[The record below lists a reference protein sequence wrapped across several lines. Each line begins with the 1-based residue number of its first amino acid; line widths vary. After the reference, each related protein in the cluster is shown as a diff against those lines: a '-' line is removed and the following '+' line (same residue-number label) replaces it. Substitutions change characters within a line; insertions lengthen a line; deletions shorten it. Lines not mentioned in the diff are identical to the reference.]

1 MRFQT
6 FKVPIAKPEANPSIV
21 YILSM
26 NSEIAPC
33 QNRAA
38 QLYGINPGAV
48 IELVKSR
55 AGLPAPPPSTGR
67 KLALLVEGGGMR
79 GVCSAGGL
87 VALDAMGFRNV
98 FDQIYATSAGA
109 MNVAYMLAGQAVFG
123 IQIYYKEINNDK
135 FINFRRLRKVVDID
149 FIFDRVVTQIRP
161 LNTAR
166 VLEAPCEFL
175 VSVLDKD
182 SAETVVLR
190 TTDYPREILSLL
202 KATTALPVVYN
213 RSVQIGSRHY
223 IDGGLGSPVPLD
235 HAIQQ
240 GCTDL
245 LVFLTRPPSYISE
258 MPEWWERRLFSW
270 LCSNKNAMLQRA
282 FERSHEDS
290 NTCRDIC
297 MGKVQP
303 SQGLNIAT
311 FCPAE
316 TGTLL
321 TRLTRDGRL
330 LKNSAVEMA
339 LATLQQF
346 GGSPDLIADLVA
358 T

>member
-1 MRFQT
+1 MH
-6 FKVPIAKPEANPSIV
+6 
-21 YILSM
+21 
-26 NSEIAPC
+26 SESAQC
-33 QNRAA
+33 QNAAA
-38 QLYGINPGAV
+38 QLYGINPEAV

-55 AGLPAPPPSTGR
+55 AGLHAPPASNGR

-123 IQIYYKEINNDK
+123 IQIYYKEINNGK
-135 FINFRRLRKVVDID
+135 FINFWRLSKVVNID
-149 FIFDRVVTQIRP
+149 FIFDTVVTQIRP

-175 VSVLDKD
+175 VTVLDKD

-190 TTDYPREILSLL
+190 TTDYPQEILALL

-235 HAIQQ
+235 HAIQR

-245 LVFLTRPPSYISE
+245 LVFLTRPPSYVSA
-258 MPEWWERRLFSW
+258 MPEWWERRLFSR
-270 LCSNKNAMLQRA
+270 LCSSKNPMLQQA

-290 NTCRDIC
+290 NTCRDLC
-297 MGKVQP
+297 MGKGHP
-303 SQGLNIAT
+303 PQGVNIAT

-316 TGTLL
+316 TDTRL

-339 LATLQQF
+339 LTTLRQF
-346 GGSPDLIADLVA
+346 GGSPDLIADLIA

>member
-1 MRFQT
+1 
-6 FKVPIAKPEANPSIV
+6 
-21 YILSM
+21 M
-26 NSEIAPC
+26 NSDTAQRETA
-33 QNRAA
+33 AA
-38 QLYGINPGAV
+38 QVYGINPDAV
-48 IELVKSR
+48 IELLKSR
-55 AGLPAPPPSTGR
+55 AGSAAPPESSGR

-87 VALDAMGFRNV
+87 VALDAMGFRYA

-135 FINFRRLRKVVDID
+135 FINFWRLGKVVNID
-149 FIFDRVVTQIRP
+149 FIFDSVVTQIRP
-161 LNTAR
+161 LDTAT
-166 VLEAPCEFL
+166 VLQAPCDFFIA
-175 VSVLDKD
+175 VLDKET
-182 SAETVVLR
+182 AECTVLR
-190 TTDYPREILSLL
+190 TKDYPKDVLSLL

-213 RSVQIGSRHY
+213 RSVKIGPRNF

-235 HAIQQ
+235 QAIQA

-245 LVFLTRPPSYISE
+245 MVFLTRPPSYQSE

-270 LCSNKNAMLQRA
+270 LCANSNLKLQQA
-282 FERSHEDS
+282 FERSHQDS
-290 NTCRDIC
+290 NTCRDIL
-297 MGKVQP
+297 MGKSQP
-303 SQGLNIAT
+303 PRPINIAT

-316 TGTLL
+316 TDTQL
-321 TRLTRDGRL
+321 TRLTRDSRT

-339 LATLQQF
+339 LTTLRQF
-346 GGSPDLIADLVA
+346 GGSPDLIADLIA

>member
-1 MRFQT
+1 M
-6 FKVPIAKPEANPSIV
+6 V

-26 NSEIAPC
+26 SSPTAQAIST
-33 QNRAA
+33 AA
-38 QLYGINPGAV
+38 QVCGINPDAV
-48 IELVKSR
+48 IELLKSR
-55 AGLPAPPPSTGR
+55 AGSQGPPFSDGR

-87 VALDAMGFRNV
+87 VALDAMGFRYA

-135 FINFRRLRKVVDID
+135 FINFWRLSKVVNID
-149 FIFDRVVTQIRP
+149 FIFDTVVTKIRP
-161 LNTAR
+161 LDTAK
-166 VLEAPCEFL
+166 VLEAPCDFL
-175 VSVLDKD
+175 IAVLDKD
-182 SAETVVLR
+182 TAESVVLR
-190 TTDYPREILSLL
+190 TRDYPDDVLSLL

-213 RSVQIGSRHY
+213 RSVQIGSRHF

-235 HAIQQ
+235 QAIAA

-245 LVFLTRPPSYISE
+245 LVFFTRPPSYQSE

-270 LCSNKNAMLQRA
+270 RSANKNLKLQQA
-282 FERSHEDS
+282 FERSHQDS
-290 NTCRDIC
+290 NNCRDIC
-297 MGKVQP
+297 MGKLEPPRPV
-303 SQGLNIAT
+303 NIAT
-311 FCPAE
+311 FSPAE

-321 TRLTRDGRL
+321 TRLTRDGAT

-339 LATLQQF
+339 LATLRQF
-346 GGSPDLIADLVA
+346 GCSSELVDDLVR